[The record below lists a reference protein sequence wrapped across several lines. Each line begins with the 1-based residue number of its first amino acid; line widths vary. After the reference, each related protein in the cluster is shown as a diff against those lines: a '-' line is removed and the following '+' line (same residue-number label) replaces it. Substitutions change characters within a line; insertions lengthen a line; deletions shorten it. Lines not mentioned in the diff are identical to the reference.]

1 MKSYKKVFGA
11 LSSKGVIDVF
21 MQIYL
26 GCKTEEYKSFQ
37 EIKDSLKINKNT
49 LRRITNRLSRCGL
62 ISSAQPT
69 ESEDKRKRVY
79 IVEDSK
85 LADLIE
91 QIYQL

>member
-21 MQIYL
+21 MQIYF

-69 ESEDKRKRVY
+69 ESKDKRKRVY
-79 IVEDSK
+79 IVEDSR

-91 QIYQL
+91 QIYLL

>member
-62 ISSAQPT
+62 ISSAQPI
-69 ESEDKRKRVY
+69 ESKDKRKRVY

-91 QIYQL
+91 QIYLL